1 MPWNS
6 KKYARINWKNR
17 PSTATAL
24 GATTPNKMDVFLN
37 EVDNYLITMEADKL
51 NIETANGML
60 KTLEIDVESGKI
72 KATELGGTTHEWDLN
87 LEKIPVS
94 FSLQEDGTLVMT
106 TDDGTEFEVNLVE
119 LIQPYEFDDS
129 DTIGFTK
136 EFEPDS
142 PEEEVKPTT
151 KGAFHVTAIVKDGSI
166 EGKHLNPDYRE
177 EIQQLK
183 NAAETSASASLQYS
197 KDSKR

>member
-24 GATTPNKMDVFLN
+24 GATNLNKMDVFLN

-87 LEKIPVS
+87 LEKIAGRRNS
-94 FSLQEDGTLVMT
+94 GHD
-106 TDDGTEFEVNLVE
+106 
-119 LIQPYEFDDS
+119 
-129 DTIGFTK
+129 
-136 EFEPDS
+136 
-142 PEEEVKPTT
+142 
-151 KGAFHVTAIVKDGSI
+151 H
-166 EGKHLNPDYRE
+166 R
-177 EIQQLK
+177 
-183 NAAETSASASLQYS
+183 
-197 KDSKR
+197 